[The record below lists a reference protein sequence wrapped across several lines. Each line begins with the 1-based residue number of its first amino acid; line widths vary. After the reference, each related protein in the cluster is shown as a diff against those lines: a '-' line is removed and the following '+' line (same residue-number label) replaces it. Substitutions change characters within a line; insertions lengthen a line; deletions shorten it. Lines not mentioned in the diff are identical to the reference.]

1 LRCCILGEEIG
12 LVWAKIS
19 ADDAGGAAGPAA
31 AEGVAA
37 VGDKTSMLA
46 GTTGGA
52 VRGGAVN
59 GGAIS
64 GGADVG
70 PARRSATGAGT
81 GGAGSAGAKF
91 VGAGGTCAE
100 SRGGGVLGTAPM
112 GIGATGAS
120 DSAEDSSLIPTWG
133 STQALGG
140 AGGGEGGGGGRSR
153 GIGGLAERGDAGKED
168 SAGPSHIVRG
178 ESKVGDGGAIGGV
191 VAAAAF
197 ATSPSVA
204 LLSNFFFR
212 TLSKKDCPVG

>member
-1 LRCCILGEEIG
+1 MRCCVLGEEMG

-19 ADDAGGAAGPAA
+19 ADDAGGAAGP
-31 AEGVAA
+31 VA
-37 VGDKTSMLA
+37 
-46 GTTGGA
+46 A

-59 GGAIS
+59 GGAIG

-112 GIGATGAS
+112 GIGATGA
-120 DSAEDSSLIPTWG
+120 EDSSLIPAWG

-153 GIGGLAERGDAGKED
+153 GIGGLAERGDAGKDD
-168 SAGPSHIVRG
+168 SAAPSHIVRG

-212 TLSKKDCPVG
+212 TLSKKDCPMG